1 DRDPPA
7 REWPAPVPGLQPA
20 PPGSCAYVQDWS
32 DSTKWCFLC
41 NEEATLDHL
50 EDRRHAASTSAWQR
64 LSEKLDHLS
73 EEASKVSAPR
83 NGEELRED
91 LILQCWM
98 EHTLNSL
105 EEEGVDPRIV
115 QLFVVQCVRPHF
127 PKSLS
132 DGGTLAGA
140 LSSCFSEAAAKSRQ
154 PEPDVLVHP
163 PVPVPGTDFPMVPG
177 GMLVEIENP
186 EEAQWIQ
193 AAKNLTE
200 MDLLRHG
207 LILQESGK
215 LHCIFCETPGKPEM
229 VENEPWAIA
238 RHLSKSRSQPGR
250 THQKYRQHWEG
261 FARWLK
267 QDGWKCKERGVSL
280 VGRNWSCGCGKQGDV
295 DSEWLPGHFDENK
308 HKEWEKTARRDP
320 KATSMRPSAA
330 VNQRL
335 METWTKAF
343 EAAARKHVNRLL
355 LNATP
360 VGAAK
365 KRRDPE
371 TPKGEPPAAEAQGPD
386 AHRAAGPKRPKPE
399 ASPQTP
405 PIGEERLPA
414 DGGGSQR
421 EPPLPELGKNFPD
434 LSRGEFQHQ
443 GDKVFCRICEQ
454 TMRKDE
460 LETHRASR
468 NHAKWAQSSRWAFN
482 LLRRVG
488 CDLWRTGKYFGEGD
502 KAKFLICGC
511 GKEIQWYEIC
521 SWYPDEGPTHDVTK
535 AHLKYWQQPELSPQA
550 WEEARLQRWRGMFR
564 PPEPGQQEPA
574 STQRR
579 AAE

>member
-1 DRDPPA
+1 
-7 REWPAPVPGLQPA
+7 
-20 PPGSCAYVQDWS
+20 
-32 DSTKWCFLC
+32 
-41 NEEATLDHL
+41 
-50 EDRRHAASTSAWQR
+50 
-64 LSEKLDHLS
+64 
-73 EEASKVSAPR
+73 
-83 NGEELRED
+83 
-91 LILQCWM
+91 
-98 EHTLNSL
+98 
-105 EEEGVDPRIV
+105 
-115 QLFVVQCVRPHF
+115 
-127 PKSLS
+127 
-132 DGGTLAGA
+132 
-140 LSSCFSEAAAKSRQ
+140 
-154 PEPDVLVHP
+154 
-163 PVPVPGTDFPMVPG
+163 
-177 GMLVEIENP
+177 
-186 EEAQWIQ
+186 
-193 AAKNLTE
+193 
-200 MDLLRHG
+200 
-207 LILQESGK
+207 
-215 LHCIFCETPGKPEM
+215 
-229 VENEPWAIA
+229 
-238 RHLSKSRSQPGR
+238 
-250 THQKYRQHWEG
+250 
-261 FARWLK
+261 
-267 QDGWKCKERGVSL
+267 
-280 VGRNWSCGCGKQGDV
+280 
-295 DSEWLPGHFDENK
+295 
-308 HKEWEKTARRDP
+308 
-320 KATSMRPSAA
+320 MRPSAA

-405 PIGEERLPA
+405 PIGEERRTA

-468 NHAKWAQSSRWAFN
+468 NHVKWAQSSRWAFN

-579 AAE
+579 AAEDPAPSERPQKKLRQNGSAEDWVVVGKNREADDEEEEAPSSSSARAAYSMERAKAVPPPTAEDLGEKGQGWGPFLATRGFPEFQAPLVWGWFNHKAKHHKEAWTWCTSCGVWVASVTWSTEQDTHTLSEEGACPHWARQRHRCL